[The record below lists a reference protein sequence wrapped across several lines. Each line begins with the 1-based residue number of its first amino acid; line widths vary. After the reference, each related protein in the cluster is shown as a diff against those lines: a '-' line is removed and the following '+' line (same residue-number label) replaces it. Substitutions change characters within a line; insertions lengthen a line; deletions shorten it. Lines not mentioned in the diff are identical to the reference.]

1 MLAGS
6 LDLFREVQASDSV
19 KRSPPDPG
27 VDFVVDDD
35 ASVVE
40 SYGGYR
46 VEPFEG
52 DPWDEELLKMPEA
65 VEASED

>member
-1 MLAGS
+1 MCT
-6 LDLFREVQASDSV
+6 VV
-19 KRSPPDPG
+19 KYA
-27 VDFVVDDD
+27 VYFVVDDD

-52 DPWDEELLKMPEA
+52 DPPDEKLLGVPEA
-65 VEASED
+65 VEASGPRAAAP

>member
-1 MLAGS
+1 MVF
-6 LDLFREVQASDSV
+6 D
-19 KRSPPDPG
+19 
-27 VDFVVDDD
+27 
-35 ASVVE
+35 

-52 DPWDEELLKMPEA
+52 DLWDEELLKVPEA